1 MQPRPEVIAVD
12 ALVELD
18 SRREP
23 LSFLP
28 SHSSCSEHFSPV
40 IPFCKPV
47 PRPYTTG
54 LLYRNLFHL
63 SLIVGRSGGF
73 QYVPVVET
81 WDHASLSTKQRS
93 PAPRRNRSAVEGS
106 VIQERLCPGFQ

>member
-1 MQPRPEVIAVD
+1 MQPQPARIAAD
-12 ALVELD
+12 ASVELD
-18 SRREP
+18 YTREP

-28 SHSSCSEHFSPV
+28 SHWSCSEHFSPV
-40 IPFCKPV
+40 IPLCKPV
-47 PRPYTTG
+47 SRPCTTG

-63 SLIVGRSGGF
+63 SLIVRHSGGF
-73 QYVPVVET
+73 QSVPVVET